1 MPHTTSKQIHQN
13 TDALTQQDSDVV
25 IHQNPNQKNKSI
37 TRHCSNLM
45 VVEVEDQKPLEVNC
59 RTKGWGGDF
68 ECLES

>member
-1 MPHTTSKQIHQN
+1 
-13 TDALTQQDSDVV
+13 
-25 IHQNPNQKNKSI
+25 
-37 TRHCSNLM
+37 M